1 MAADYYELLGVDKDA
16 SQSDIKK
23 AFYRKA
29 RKVHPD
35 VNDSPD
41 AEEEFKKLNEAYA
54 VLSDE
59 KKRAQYDRF
68 GTVDGPGG
76 FGGGAGV
83 DFSDIFGGGF
93 GGMGDIFDTI
103 FGGGM
108 GGGAGARARTAG
120 RNMAIGLHLTL
131 EEVATG
137 VTKEVSY
144 ERLAPCETCGGSG
157 TAEGGQVETCDRCGG
172 RGVVVT
178 VQRTMLGAMQTQSTC
193 PDCGGVGKKVT
204 NPCPECDG
212 EGRSPQREQVTVE
225 VPKGIREGQQVKIS
239 GKGEA
244 GVRGDSTGDLIVKVH
259 VDDNDFFQRDGDN
272 LHTRVNIS
280 MFQAAL
286 GATVEIEGIM
296 PDEDVEI
303 KIPAG
308 TQNEDVIRVKNM
320 GMPRYN
326 SDARGDMYAHIWV
339 DVPKKLS
346 KEERSALERAADV
359 FGEDYDGEKGRFQKI
374 KDALS

>member
-1 MAADYYELLGVDKDA
+1 MAADYYQILGVEKDA

-41 AEEEFKKLNEAYA
+41 AEEEFKKLNEAFA
-54 VLSDE
+54 VLSVV

-103 FGGGM
+103 FGGGAA
-108 GGGAGARARTAG
+108 GGGRVRTAG

-157 TAEGGQVETCDRCGG
+157 AAEGGKVETCGNCGG

-178 VQRTMLGAMQTQSTC
+178 VQRTMLGAMQTQRPC
-193 PDCGGVGKKVT
+193 PECGGLGQVVS

-239 GKGEA
+239 NKGEA

-259 VDDNDFFQRDGDN
+259 VDENDFFQRDGDN
-272 LHTRVNIS
+272 LHTRVNVS

-296 PDEDVEI
+296 PDEQIEV

-308 TQNEDVIRVKNM
+308 TQNEDVVRVKNS

-326 SDARGDMYAHIWV
+326 SDNRADLYAHIWV

-346 KEERSALERAADV
+346 KDERTALEYAADA
-359 FGEDYDGEKGRFQKI
+359 FGEVYDDEKGRFQKI

>member
-1 MAADYYELLGVDKDA
+1 MAADYYQILGVEKNA
-16 SQSDIKK
+16 TQSEIKK

-41 AEEEFKKLNEAYA
+41 AEAEFKKLNEAYA
-54 VLSDE
+54 VLSDD
-59 KKRAQYDRF
+59 KKRAQYDRY

-103 FGGGM
+103 FGGGAA
-108 GGGAGARARTAG
+108 GGGRARTAG

-144 ERLAPCETCGGSG
+144 ERLAPCQTCGGKG
-157 TAEGGQVETCDRCGG
+157 TAEGGKVETCSKCGG

-178 VQRTMLGAMQTQSTC
+178 VQRTMLGAMQTQSPC
-193 PDCGGVGKKVT
+193 PDCGGLGQTVS

-212 EGRSPQREQVTVE
+212 EGRSPEREQVTVD
-225 VPKGIREGQQVKIS
+225 VPKGIREGQQVKVPN
-239 GKGEA
+239 KGEA
-244 GVRGDSTGDLIVKVH
+244 GVRGDTEGDLIVKIH
-259 VDDNDFFQRDGDN
+259 IKENEFFQRDGDN

-286 GATVEIEGIM
+286 GTTAQIEGIM
-296 PDEDVEI
+296 PDENVDI

-308 TQNEDVIRVKNM
+308 TQNEDVIRVKNA
-320 GMPRYN
+320 GLPRFN
-326 SDARGDMYAHIWV
+326 TDNRGDLYAHVWV
-339 DVPKKLS
+339 DVPKKLT
-346 KEERSALERAADV
+346 KDERTALEQVADI
-359 FGEDYDGEKGRFQKI
+359 FGEEYDDEKGRFQKF

>member
-1 MAADYYELLGVDKDA
+1 MAADYYQILGVEKDA
-16 SQSDIKK
+16 TQSEIKK

-41 AEEEFKKLNEAYA
+41 AEAEFKKLNEAYA
-54 VLSDE
+54 VLSDDQ
-59 KKRAQYDRF
+59 KRAQYDRY

-76 FGGGAGV
+76 FGGAAGV

-103 FGGGM
+103 FGGGSA
-108 GGGAGARARTAG
+108 GGGRARTAG

-144 ERLAPCETCGGSG
+144 ERLAPCQTCGGKG
-157 TAEGGQVETCDRCGG
+157 TAEGGKVETCSKCGG

-178 VQRTMLGAMQTQSTC
+178 VQRTMLGAMQTQSPC
-193 PDCGGVGKKVT
+193 PDCGGLGQTVS

-212 EGRSPQREQVTVE
+212 EGRSPEREQVSVD

-239 GKGEA
+239 NKGEA
-244 GVRGDSTGDLIVKVH
+244 GVRGDTEGDLIVKIH
-259 VDDNDFFQRDGDN
+259 IDENEFFQRDGDN

-286 GATVEIEGIM
+286 GTTAQIEGIM
-296 PDEDVEI
+296 PDENVDI

-308 TQNEDVIRVKNM
+308 TQNEDVVRVKNA
-320 GMPRYN
+320 GLPRYN
-326 SDARGDMYAHIWV
+326 TDNRGDLYAHIWV
-339 DVPKKLS
+339 DVPKKLT
-346 KEERSALERAADV
+346 KNERTALEQVADI
-359 FGEDYDGEKGRFQKI
+359 FGESYDDEKGRFQKF